1 MNVLLGAY
9 IALVGKKEREKKRK
23 RRKKRKEGKEG
34 RKERKLVKGKTR
46 IQAHSE
52 QTLVHY
58 L

>member
-1 MNVLLGAY
+1 MLLGAY